1 MKDLLYKEFRL
12 AKHPTMFFFP
22 LFALMLLIP
31 SYPYYIA
38 FIYTGLEVF
47 FIFQNGMLNK
57 DTLFTVMLPVRKT
70 DVVRA
75 RCLMIAIIELFQVLL
90 SVPMAVLRANLN
102 IPANGAG
109 IEANVAFFG
118 LVLVMFALYNILF
131 IPTFYK
137 TACTPGRALILAGIS
152 MFVFIAAAE
161 SCAFLFPAIDTVEK
175 SAQIR
180 QIPILLAGM
189 AIYAVS
195 MLASC
200 RMGAK
205 RFEAVDL

>member
-12 AKHPTMFFFP
+12 ARHETMFFFP
-22 LFALMLLIP
+22 LFAFMLLIP

-47 FIFQNGMLNK
+47 FIFQNGLVNK
-57 DTLFTVMLPVRKT
+57 DTLFTVMLPVRKR
-70 DVVRA
+70 DVVKA
-75 RCLMIAIIELFQVLL
+75 RCLMITIIEVFQILI
-90 SVPMAVLRANLN
+90 SVPVAILRARI
-102 IPANGAG
+102 IPIANGAG

-118 LVLVMFALYNILF
+118 LVFIMFAIYNIIF

-137 TACTPGRALILAGIS
+137 TAFRPGRALIAAGLT
-152 MFVFIAAAE
+152 MFVYIAAAE
-161 SCAFLFPAIDTVEK
+161 ALSFIVPALDTIERA
-175 SAQIR
+175 AQIR

-189 AIYAVS
+189 AIYALS
-195 MLASC
+195 MALSY
-200 RMGAK
+200 RIGAK